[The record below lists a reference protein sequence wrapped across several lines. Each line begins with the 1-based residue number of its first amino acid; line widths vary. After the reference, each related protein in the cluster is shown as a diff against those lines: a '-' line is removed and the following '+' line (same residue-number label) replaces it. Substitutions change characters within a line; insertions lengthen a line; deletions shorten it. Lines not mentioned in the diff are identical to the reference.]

1 MTWKSFMQDTVT
13 RLGVLRK
20 EIPDTY
26 AAFEAMGAA
35 AKGGTALDLRTK
47 EFIALGIAI
56 ATRCESCIG
65 FHTRTLVRLGVGREE
80 FAEALAM
87 AAYMTGG
94 PGFAFSAKA
103 LEAYDSFSE

>member
-1 MTWKSFMQDTVT
+1 MPWPDFMQETID

-20 EIPDTY
+20 GIPDTY

-35 AKGGTALDLRTK
+35 AKAEGRLDPTTK

-56 ATRCESCIG
+56 ATRCDSCIG
-65 FHTRTLVRLGVGREE
+65 FHTRALVRLGASREE

-87 AAYMTGG
+87 SAYMAGG
-94 PGFAFSAKA
+94 PGFAYAAKA
-103 LEAYDSFSE
+103 LQAYDEFSE